1 MMRRSIVLPAI
12 LAGLVVVGSV
22 VIVINLANGN
32 YGRVGAQ
39 ATADVTSFKQL
50 GAGVAAIRKL
60 KNVARVEYSF
70 NPVHLPEPTASM
82 AVVMKSGAVS
92 DNLLAVA
99 DFVADSATANHVGAG
114 TLTLHLKSRN
124 LSVTETTFQPGDP
137 TLGEQLTVWSAMQ
150 SSDGP
155 QLTASIA
162 TTNGTGIP
170 ASTLTVQ
177 TRSGAASDIASVVQS
192 YPASLAKLAGKPAG
206 PVWNL
211 PGMSGVGS
219 LPPVDVLRLL
229 ASTATEFPISD
240 RRGNRV
246 SSGVHLDT
254 GGASPVVTNLFLGYF
269 GKSGQTLDPT
279 LHLTDASKLAHE
291 VARANAANVNFD
303 YYGLSK
309 GALVNYRFFAHTCD
323 GKINAAGENRDT
335 LAMFGLTPR
344 DLNGGSA
351 GACSPR

>member
-22 VIVINLANGN
+22 VILVNLVNGN

-39 ATADVTSFKQL
+39 ATADVASLKQL
-50 GAGVAAIRKL
+50 GADAAVIRKL
-60 KNVARVEYSF
+60 KNVAHVEYSF

-82 AVVMKSGAVS
+82 SVTMKATAVS

-99 DFVADSATANHVGAG
+99 DFVAGSATTNHVGPG
-114 TLTLHLKSRN
+114 LLTLHLKSRN
-124 LSVTETTFQPGDP
+124 LSVTETTFQRGDP
-137 TLGEQLTVWSAMQ
+137 TLGEQLTVWRAMQ

-155 QLTASIA
+155 QLMASIA

-177 TRSGAASDIASVVQS
+177 TRSGTAADIASVVQS
-192 YPASLAKLAGKPAG
+192 YPTSLAKLVGKPVG
-206 PVWNL
+206 PAWNF
-211 PGMSGVGS
+211 PGMSGGGN
-219 LPPVDVLRLL
+219 LPPIAVLRLL
-229 ASTATEFPISD
+229 ATTATEFPISNQS
-240 RRGNRV
+240 GNHT
-246 SSGVHLDT
+246 SGGVHLDSFGESRT
-254 GGASPVVTNLFLGYF
+254 VANLFLGYF
-269 GKSGQTLDPT
+269 GKSGQMLDPA
-279 LHLTDASKLAHE
+279 LHLTDASELAHE
-291 VARANAANVNFD
+291 VARADTVNLNFD

-323 GKINAAGENRDT
+323 GKINAAEENQDT
-335 LAMFGLTPR
+335 LDLFGLTPR